1 MNCNDIATVIFIG
14 CDRCGWDEFEQAEHK
29 YRQDNVVV
37 YKNSFNNIFQLVST
51 DDDYELVSLLEMMWK
66 KEEDCEIVIGMDG
79 IGRAVDEI
87 L

>member
-37 YKNSFNNIFQLVST
+37 YKNSFNNIF
-51 DDDYELVSLLEMMWK
+51 
-66 KEEDCEIVIGMDG
+66 
-79 IGRAVDEI
+79 
-87 L
+87 

>member
-1 MNCNDIATVIFIG
+1 
-14 CDRCGWDEFEQAEHK
+14 
-29 YRQDNVVV
+29 
-37 YKNSFNNIFQLVST
+37 LVST